1 MPCGQSLATAGGW
14 DILALM
20 VDTSL
25 REQALLIAMRIVE
38 LSDPEP
44 ECDVLDELL
53 TVADRLLE
61 WLTTPVPAVRLVL
74 SVGPV
79 TEQPSS

>member
-1 MPCGQSLATAGGW
+1 MSYRGG
-14 DILALM
+14 M

-38 LSDPEP
+38 LSDPEL

-53 TVADRLLE
+53 AVADRLLE
-61 WLTTPVPAVRLVL
+61 WLTEPEPAVRLVL

-79 TEQPSS
+79 TEQPS